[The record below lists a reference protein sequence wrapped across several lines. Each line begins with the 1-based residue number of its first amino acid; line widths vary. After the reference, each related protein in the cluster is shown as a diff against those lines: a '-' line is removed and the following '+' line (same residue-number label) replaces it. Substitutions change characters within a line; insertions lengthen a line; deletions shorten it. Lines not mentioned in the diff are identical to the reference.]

1 MKKQGKLITLEEQVL
16 IATDADGGEDVVGHD
31 TSKSYLSFISLECKT
46 IPI

>member
-1 MKKQGKLITLEEQVL
+1 MEQQQTLIMLEEDVI
-16 IATDADGGEDVVGHD
+16 IATSAGFGYVMGYD